1 MSDDERM
8 ESSSALNDAG
18 MAAGENSG
26 DRLERAVSKAD
37 WPRNGQAASGQ
48 LSLPGVTPDLF
59 LEAGAA
65 IKKRAMALGVAG
77 DQIEAMGAL
86 AVAQG
91 AAARGRP
98 WCAT

>member
-98 WCAT
+98 RCAT

>member
-1 MSDDERM
+1 MSDDERK
-8 ESSSALNDAG
+8 EGSSALNDAG
-18 MAAGENSG
+18 MAAGE
-26 DRLERAVSKAD
+26 DADDQLERAGSSAD
-37 WPRNGQAASGQ
+37 WPRNGQAAREQ
-48 LSLPGVTPDLF
+48 LVLPGVTPDLF

-65 IKKRAMALGVAG
+65 IKKRATALGVAG
-77 DQIEAMGAL
+77 DQIEAVGAL